1 MRLIAYA
8 FDFLQENHFV
18 FKYFPIDGQFNGLNS
33 LFFFRFGSPTR
44 LDDKSD
50 VIAMVMKVVIIFGV
64 SVHVKRVH
72 STEMDLFVLIYQ
84 LKKIFFARCLPPH
97 LPHQVVPTKNVAKCC
112 CLRQFRYSKANI
124 LRLDRIN

>member
-1 MRLIAYA
+1 VALTERRMRLIAYT

-18 FKYFPIDGQFNGLNS
+18 FKFFPVDGQFNGLNS

-50 VIAMVMKVVIIFGV
+50 VIVMVMKVVGIFGA

-72 STEMDLFVLIYQ
+72 STKMELFILICQ
-84 LKKIFFARCLPPH
+84 LKKNFFAWCL
-97 LPHQVVPTKNVAKCC
+97 
-112 CLRQFRYSKANI
+112 LRIYRT
-124 LRLDRIN
+124 R